1 MLDWKKRRG
10 TMRDRVDNSVDD
22 VRTYFG
28 GPWLVR
34 VVGGLLG
41 VYLLVAMLVGWY
53 WSQEPDLF
61 PVQQDAQAAAER
73 AGRQMVTGYT
83 TVETLKEVVDTLLT
97 KPGGYISNDIFPP
110 GIWMDNMPSWEYG
123 VLVQVRDISRALRKD
138 FARSQSQST
147 EDADL
152 ARAEPRF
159 NFDNKSWALPASES
173 EYQEG
178 IKSLDRYLA
187 RLSDPNQPNAQFY
200 ARADNLNNWL
210 GDVATRLGS
219 LSQRLSASVGRV
231 KLNTNIKN
239 PEEVQP
245 GEAPKVEEV
254 VQETPWLQIDNVFY
268 EARGQA
274 WALSH
279 LLRAIEVDFADV
291 LAKKNHPAVQ
301 LRRRAV
307 RAAPDP
313 EQGGLSGVLGP
324 RRRRHGPGR
333 RALRRLRRPRTGG
346 RAGNPRR
353 GSARTWPLLL
363 RRTGQPALVRGV
375 FRRLRCALASAGGGN
390 LRSPLHPSR
399 TGAGRGSQPAVLP
412 RFPAG
417 VAPVPGCLS
426 RGCRHFTDQWR
437 IFALSI
443 CSQCC

>member
-159 NFDNKSWALPASES
+159 NFDNKSW
-173 EYQEG
+173 
-178 IKSLDRYLA
+178 RC
-187 RLSDPNQPNAQFY
+187 
-200 ARADNLNNWL
+200 
-210 GDVATRLGS
+210 
-219 LSQRLSASVGRV
+219 
-231 KLNTNIKN
+231 
-239 PEEVQP
+239 
-245 GEAPKVEEV
+245 
-254 VQETPWLQIDNVFY
+254 
-268 EARGQA
+268 
-274 WALSH
+274 
-279 LLRAIEVDFADV
+279 
-291 LAKKNHPAVQ
+291 
-301 LRRRAV
+301 
-307 RAAPDP
+307 
-313 EQGGLSGVLGP
+313 
-324 RRRRHGPGR
+324 
-333 RALRRLRRPRTGG
+333 RRPSRST
-346 RAGNPRR
+346 RKASSRWT
-353 GSARTWPLLL
+353 ATWPACPT
-363 RRTGQPALVRGV
+363 RTSPTRSSMPA
-375 FRRLRCALASAGGGN
+375 
-390 LRSPLHPSR
+390 P
-399 TGAGRGSQPAVLP
+399 T
-412 RFPAG
+412 
-417 VAPVPGCLS
+417 
-426 RGCRHFTDQWR
+426 T
-437 IFALSI
+437 
-443 CSQCC
+443 